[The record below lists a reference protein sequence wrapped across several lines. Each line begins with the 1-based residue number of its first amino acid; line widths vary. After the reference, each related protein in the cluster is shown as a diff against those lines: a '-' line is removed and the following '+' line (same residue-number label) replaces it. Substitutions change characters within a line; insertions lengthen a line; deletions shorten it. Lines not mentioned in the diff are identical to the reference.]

1 MQQKRI
7 VMSLKPK
14 TIEKIQSMAKA
25 DGRKVSDFVHQ
36 IIKSYLKFQNKRR
49 KLKKEK

>member
-1 MQQKRI
+1 MKQNRI

-25 DGRKVSDFVHQ
+25 DGRKVSDFIHQ
-36 IIKSYLKFQNKRR
+36 IIKSYLKF
-49 KLKKEK
+49 KKKQIKKGK